1 MKKVF
6 QIGMATLTITAL
18 TGCATAEQ
26 LGNAQNRIG
35 TLENEV
41 ALLEAKV
48 RHIETSQEEIMANQ
62 TPPRSY
68 CYLNGERYTE
78 GAVVS
83 GRICD
88 RVGIQRTGQ
97 PPNLSWVNHR

>member
-6 QIGMATLTITAL
+6 QFGVAAFVITGLA
-18 TGCATAEQ
+18 GCATAEQ
-26 LGNAQNRIG
+26 LGSAQNRIG
-35 TLENEV
+35 TLENKV

-48 RHIETSQEEIMANQ
+48 KHIETSQEEIVANQ